1 MKPCHSTQKD
11 SQYNVPPVPDK
22 LLLRSL
28 TIKNRRIGMYVNSHA
43 YHKPMQ
49 STTKSG

>member
-1 MKPCHSTQKD
+1 MKHCHSTQID
-11 SQYNVPPVPDK
+11 SQFNAPSVPGK
-22 LLLRSL
+22 LLSRSL
-28 TIKNRRIGMYVNSHA
+28 TIKNGRIGMYVNSHA